1 MYWHQGTKNRFLY
14 CSHVLILMGSFTGLG
29 LGLLE
34 SGLPR
39 WRSGKESTCQC
50 RRCKRHRFDAW
61 VGKIPWRRKWQ
72 PTPVFLPG
80 KSHGQRNLAGY
91 SPWGSKEL
99 DTIERLSTPTHIIQ
113 KIKCSQQC
121 KQWPENGKNKPRIFW
136 NFQLNLK
143 EFYYTRFMVLILA
156 L

>member
-1 MYWHQGTKNRFLY
+1 METAFVVFIV
-14 CSHVLILMGSFTGLG
+14 CS
-29 LGLLE
+29 
-34 SGLPR
+34 P
-39 WRSGKESTCQC
+39 KESLEVRNLWWIALTEYSVEMGFSSQ
-50 RRCKRHRFDAW
+50 KGIPSGAQDSIW
-61 VGKIPWRRKWQ
+61 VGKIPWSRKWQ

-121 KQWPENGKNKPRIFW
+121 KQWPENGKKKPRIF
-136 NFQLNLK
+136 
-143 EFYYTRFMVLILA
+143 
-156 L
+156 